1 MSTHKQGGKASQHV
15 SPAGKRLEMKVSNG
29 EEVGVGEIL
38 VRQRGT
44 KFHAG
49 VGAKKG
55 RDHTIFSIRSGK
67 VKVAQKYGKG
77 IISIN

>member
-1 MSTHKQGGKASQHV
+1 M
-15 SPAGKRLEMKVSNG
+15 
-29 EEVGVGEIL
+29 GVGEIL